1 METDEKPVGR
11 KRASR
16 VGRVLAITLGA
27 AVGLGA
33 IAGAGFLG
41 FANPS
46 VDALIPIVV
55 EADEAEVLVAGR
67 LNPQTPPASVRFPTC
82 SLSPLLT
89 DPRMDV
95 FSGVVIDPWSGEVL
109 FARASEGL
117 LAPASVLKTVTAAA
131 ALSALGPDATFTT
144 TVRAGETSQSVV
156 LVGGG
161 DPTLRSRSGESESV
175 YAGAPSL
182 TELAEQTIAAVSLG
196 LEEGAKVSI
205 TELIVDATL
214 WDSEDNWDD
223 SWAESARA
231 KGFLSRVTPLQ
242 VDGDR
247 SNPAAAL
254 SPRGNDPVTRAAR
267 NFVDALKVAG
277 NTARY
282 VTIRYEKSDSEGAV
296 LARVDSRPVQ
306 ELVTYMLKESDNTL
320 AEFLA
325 RHVSLAEGL
334 DGSQSSV
341 GEALNQAL
349 EQYGVSAEG
358 ITLRDGSG
366 LSALNQVTPEYIA
379 GILMEVFRSE
389 GSIGLLAGALPIA
402 GVDGSLDD
410 RFGGDN
416 SIVTSRVQA
425 KTGSISGTRSLAGF
439 IQGVDDSDFVFAF
452 FATGTVDD
460 DARTALETVVAGVYS
475 CGANLADF

>member
-1 METDEKPVGR
+1 MP
-11 KRASR
+11 
-16 VGRVLAITLGA
+16 
-27 AVGLGA
+27 
-33 IAGAGFLG
+33 
-41 FANPS
+41 PS
-46 VDALIPIVV
+46 GDS
-55 EADEAEVLVAGR
+55 AD
-67 LNPQTPPASVRFPTC
+67 
-82 SLSPLLT
+82 
-89 DPRMDV
+89 D
-95 FSGVVIDPWSGEVL
+95 
-109 FARASEGL
+109 
-117 LAPASVLKTVTAAA
+117 
-131 ALSALGPDATFTT
+131 
-144 TVRAGETSQSVV
+144 
-156 LVGGG
+156 
-161 DPTLRSRSGESESV
+161 
-175 YAGAPSL
+175 
-182 TELAEQTIAAVSLG
+182 
-196 LEEGAKVSI
+196 
-205 TELIVDATL
+205 
-214 WDSEDNWDD
+214 WDD

-231 KGFLSRVTPLQ
+231 KGFLSRVTALQ

-247 SNPAAAL
+247 SNPAAAM

-402 GVDGSLDD
+402 GVGW
-410 RFGGDN
+410 
-416 SIVTSRVQA
+416 VSR
-425 KTGSISGTRSLAGF
+425 
-439 IQGVDDSDFVFAF
+439 
-452 FATGTVDD
+452 
-460 DARTALETVVAGVYS
+460 
-475 CGANLADF
+475 